1 MPTGAPRAVRPGAR
15 WEDAYARCRSVAP
28 EAFEPD
34 RVRNLWNGQWQA
46 AGSPA
51 EATSPVDGDP
61 IAGPPMLRLEQGLE
75 AVAAAAAEHRDWTRV
90 ELDER
95 RARVA
100 RCVDQLE
107 AHREL
112 LALLLVWEIGK
123 PWRQALTSVDRTVT
137 GVRWYLEEIEPMLS
151 GRQPLAGPVSNIAS
165 WNYPLSVLVHAML
178 VQLLAGNAVIAKTPT
193 DGGLCAL
200 TLAAALMRRCQLP
213 VTLVSGSGS
222 RLSPA
227 LVLSEDIGCL
237 AFVGG
242 RDAGGQIAS
251 QLVQTDKRHML
262 EQEGLNAWG
271 IWEFSDWDALAG
283 HLKKG
288 FEYGKQRCTAYP
300 RYVVQR
306 TLFDQFLDMYLRVV
320 RSLTFGHPL
329 AVADPGDEPPDLDFG
344 PLINAAKAT
353 ELSQEVDLAIQ
364 MAATP
369 LYRGSLDQ
377 GWFLPG
383 QDTSA
388 YLPPVALLDPPGAS
402 ALGHAEPFGP
412 VDTVVLVDSAA
423 ELLAEMNASNGCLV
437 ASIACD
443 DEPLAHRLADQ
454 VHAFKVGINRPR
466 SRGDKAEPFGGRG
479 ASWKGAFVG
488 GELLVH
494 AVTQGPPTEHLFGN
508 FPDYQR
514 YPAV

>member
-1 MPTGAPRAVRPGAR
+1 MPTGAPRHVRPGAR

-51 EATSPVDGDP
+51 EATSPVDGGP
-61 IAGPPMLRLEQGLE
+61 IAGPPMLGLEQGLE

-200 TLAAALMRRCQLP
+200 TLAAALMRRCELP

-271 IWEFSDWDALAG
+271 IWEFSGWDALAG

-306 TLFDQFLDMYLRVV
+306 TLFDQFLDMYLQVAQ
-320 RSLTFGHPL
+320 SLTFGHPL
-329 AVADPGDEPPDLDFG
+329 AVVDPEDEPPNLDFG
-344 PLINAAKAT
+344 PLINPAKVT
-353 ELSQEVDLAIQ
+353 ELTQEIDLAIQ

-369 LYRGSLDQ
+369 LYRSSLQ
-377 GWFLPG
+377 EGWFLPG

-388 YLPPVALLDPPGAS
+388 YLPPVALLEPPGAS

-412 VDTVVLVDSAA
+412 VDTVVLVDSPA
-423 ELLAEMNASNGCLV
+423 ELVAEMNASNGCLV

-443 DEPLAHRLADQ
+443 NERLARQLADQ
-454 VHAFKVGINRPR
+454 VHAFKVGINAPR

-488 GELLVH
+488 GQYLVH
-494 AVTQGPPTEHLFGN
+494 AVTQGPPDEQLYGN

-514 YPAV
+514 YPPA

>member
-1 MPTGAPRAVRPGAR
+1 
-15 WEDAYARCRSVAP
+15 
-28 EAFEPD
+28 
-34 RVRNLWNGQWQA
+34 
-46 AGSPA
+46 
-51 EATSPVDGDP
+51 
-61 IAGPPMLRLEQGLE
+61 
-75 AVAAAAAEHRDWTRV
+75 
-90 ELDER
+90 
-95 RARVA
+95 
-100 RCVDQLE
+100 
-107 AHREL
+107 
-112 LALLLVWEIGK
+112 
-123 PWRQALTSVDRTVT
+123 
-137 GVRWYLEEIEPMLS
+137 
-151 GRQPLAGPVSNIAS
+151 
-165 WNYPLSVLVHAML
+165 
-178 VQLLAGNAVIAKTPT
+178 
-193 DGGLCAL
+193 
-200 TLAAALMRRCQLP
+200 
-213 VTLVSGSGS
+213 
-222 RLSPA
+222 
-227 LVLSEDIGCL
+227 
-237 AFVGG
+237 
-242 RDAGGQIAS
+242 
-251 QLVQTDKRHML
+251 
-262 EQEGLNAWG
+262 
-271 IWEFSDWDALAG
+271 
-283 HLKKG
+283 
-288 FEYGKQRCTAYP
+288 
-300 RYVVQR
+300 
-306 TLFDQFLDMYLRVV
+306 MYLQVAQ
-320 RSLTFGHPL
+320 SLTFGHPL

-443 DEPLAHRLADQ
+443 DEQLAHRLADQ